1 MTTIGMLYNNKD
13 ERFVDKLSVYFAPLR
28 RQGHFFVKPTC
39 AEHLRG
45 IDILLVLLSPYFL
58 VQQSLID
65 IVDAAQ
71 GCRIVPIVLRDIDMR
86 NAPARCKTLQALPR
100 NGKPV
105 SRQDVD
111 YAFSEIAR
119 EISRVVENIRQ

>member
-1 MTTIGMLYNNKD
+1 MMNIGLLFHNKD
-13 ERFVDKLSVYFAPLR
+13 KSLVDKLCVHFASLR
-28 RQGHFFVKPTC
+28 RQGHCIVK
-39 AEHLRG
+39 LSNN
-45 IDILLVLLSPYFL
+45 DSFQQVDVLLILLSPYFL
-58 VQQSLID
+58 AQQGLIE
-65 IVDAAQ
+65 IADAAQ
-71 GCRIVPIVLRDIDMR
+71 DCRIIPIVLRDIDIH
-86 NAPARCKTLQALPR
+86 NVPARCKTLQSLPR